1 MDDPRRILLE
11 VTPKKTIRDFVDMLA
26 VRHYLV
32 EYPNLL
38 LMFEI
43 LINHIEDYIQLKEIV
58 VCDTVKSSHL

>member
-1 MDDPRRILLE
+1 MDH
-11 VTPKKTIRDFVDMLA
+11 PKISITEQSIRDFVDMLA
-26 VRHYLV
+26 VRQYLV

-43 LINHIEDYIQLKEIV
+43 LMNHIEDYKQLKETS